1 MRCRPTRAA
10 WPSLPGYGPSAGSGL
25 CAGASPS
32 ASGCARCRSLASFRT
47 NNKLSPRNFSCA
59 RIPIEFGDPGKR
71 DSQAGSGRRAVIVP
85 DCRRSPDV
93 VCRKPQERSN
103 GGSLAMAIEVA
114 HMVSAAHAA
123 VKAQVARID
132 ALNVYPVPD
141 GDTGTNMLLTLRSA
155 LDETS
160 GKSYGSPEEASSAC
174 ARAALVGARGNSGVI
189 LSQMIRGACEVL
201 GDRTSLDAE
210 AFAAGLE
217 GARERAY
224 SSVGEPVEGTM
235 LTVIKDAALAARE
248 AVEGGD
254 ADLISVVGV
263 ARKKAHESVR
273 RTPELLGVL
282 REAGVVDAGGLGVAV
297 VIDGLYACVSGQE
310 IEVPEGEEEG
320 APDLEAIHAQEE
332 AWGYCTEF
340 LVDGFDGDVEE
351 FAEHVY
357 ASGRSVFVVADDDVE
372 AQVRSRESE
381 ERPVA
386 RVGCV
391 VASRGEGNR
400 ALFEQM
406 GAVVIEGGQG
416 ENPSAADLARAV
428 EKTGS
433 PVVVL
438 LPNNKNIVP
447 TAEQVGELV
456 EANTHVVPTTNIAAG
471 LAVMV
476 GYDAEGGPDEVVGEM
491 REISESLRVA
501 ELTRSVR
508 DARVGDREIPEGAYI
523 GFLGGELVA
532 VEEGAS
538 EAALV
543 LARKILGDGADF
555 LTLLKGEGLAE
566 DELDAILE
574 GIRDLGD
581 ELEIEVRDGGQ
592 PLYPLQLVAE

>member
-1 MRCRPTRAA
+1 
-10 WPSLPGYGPSAGSGL
+10 
-25 CAGASPS
+25 
-32 ASGCARCRSLASFRT
+32 
-47 NNKLSPRNFSCA
+47 
-59 RIPIEFGDPGKR
+59 
-71 DSQAGSGRRAVIVP
+71 
-85 DCRRSPDV
+85 
-93 VCRKPQERSN
+93 
-103 GGSLAMAIEVA
+103 MAIEVA

-351 FAEHVY
+351 FTEHVY
-357 ASGRSVFVVADDDVE
+357 ASGRSVFVVADDDVVKVHVHTQDPGEALSYAGGFGRLAGVKVDDME
-372 AQVRSRESE
+372 AQVRSRSQV
-381 ERPVA
+381 ERPQGRLGVVA
-386 RVGCV
+386 
-391 VASRGEGNR
+391 ASRGEGNR
-400 ALFEQM
+400 TLFEQM
-406 GAVVIEGGQG
+406 GAFVVEGGQG
-416 ENPSAADLARAV
+416 ENPSAADLAGAV
-428 EKTGS
+428 EKTGARA
-433 PVVVL
+433 VVV

-447 TAEQVGELV
+447 TAEHIHELV
-456 EANTHVVPTTNIAAG
+456 EARVHVVPTTNIAAG

-476 GYDAEGGPDEVVGEM
+476 GYDAEGEPDEVVEEM
-491 REISESLRVA
+491 LEISDSLHVA
-501 ELTRSVR
+501 EVTRSVR
-508 DARVGDREIPEGAYI
+508 DARLGEREVPEGAYM
-523 GFLGGELVA
+523 GFLGGELVT
-532 VEEGAS
+532 VEDGVCD
-538 EAALV
+538 AALV
-543 LARKILGDGADF
+543 LAREIIMGDGADV
-555 LTLLKGEGLAE
+555 LTLLKGEDLAE
-566 DELDAILE
+566 PDLQAILD
-574 GIRDLGD
+574 GIRGLDD
-581 ELEIEVRDGGQ
+581 DLEIEVRDGGQ